1 MVALLFSASM
11 TCSPTWMPSPV
22 PAVANSPPLLVITVP
37 LLTVRVPMVSCAKAG
52 KARAAVAASTTLA
65 SVFMRFILNLG
76 GKFVTG
82 FTNLLAKNTP
92 TVGGLQGR
100 EAPAG
105 AGVQATITARVP
117 EAA

>member
-65 SVFMRFILNLG
+65 SVFMRFILKLG
-76 GKFVTG
+76 GQVCDG
-82 FTNLLAKNTP
+82 FHEPVGQKYANGWEATRRSEEHTSELQSRENL
-92 TVGGLQGR
+92 
-100 EAPAG
+100 
-105 AGVQATITARVP
+105 
-117 EAA
+117 